1 MQQEVV
7 WRIVIQFYK
16 METSSYTW
24 KLELGVSLNI
34 TNISIEVNAHIRLS
48 VMSTND

>member
-7 WRIVIQFYK
+7 WCNVIQFYK
-16 METSSYTW
+16 METSSYTQ
-24 KLELGVSLNI
+24 KIELGVFLDI
-34 TNISIEVNAHIRLS
+34 TNMSIQVNSYIRLS